1 MLRRLRVTPAP
12 ATRTQTPPAPATRT
26 QTPPAPAT
34 RTQTPPAPAT
44 RAQTPTAP
52 ATRAQTPPAPA
63 TRAQTPTVRRQG
75 LRHHRLRRQGLRL
88 RTPPAPAT
96 RTQTP
101 PAPATPGDKGSTTG
115 SDTNGS
121 GDHRFRRR
129 GLRRYRFRCE
139 QLPHRNTQR
148 FGDCPNVLEGRI
160 SHASLYAG
168 EVSHMDARTVR
179 NFFLRERTQPSEIP
193 DVLSE
198 GCFVSVQLDIDVK
211 PVQTIRP

>member
-1 MLRRLRVTPAP
+1 MLRPLRVTPAP
-12 ATRTQTPPAPATRT
+12 ATRTQTPPTAPARQTPTAPATRT
-26 QTPPAPAT
+26 QTPTVPAT
-34 RTQTPPAPAT
+34 RL
-44 RAQTPTAP
+44 RF
-52 ATRAQTPPAPA
+52 
-63 TRAQTPTVRRQG
+63 RRQG
-75 LRHHRLRRQGLRL
+75 LRH
-88 RTPPAPAT
+88 
-96 RTQTP
+96 
-101 PAPATPGDKGSTTG
+101 
-115 SDTNGS
+115 
-121 GDHRFRRR
+121 HRFRRR

-211 PVQTIRP
+211 PMQTIRP